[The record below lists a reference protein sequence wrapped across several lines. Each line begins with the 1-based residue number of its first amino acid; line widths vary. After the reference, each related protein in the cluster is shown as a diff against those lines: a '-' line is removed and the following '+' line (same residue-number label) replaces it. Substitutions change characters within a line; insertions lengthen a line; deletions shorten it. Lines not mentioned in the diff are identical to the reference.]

1 MNKKDN
7 LIRVCQ
13 IVTLFFVVIYLG
25 TKVSF
30 IFQPFVLLIQV
41 ITVPLLLSVFF
52 YYLINPVVGYLV
64 RYRLNRTM
72 AILLIYGVCLVVC
85 FAFGAGIWPS
95 LRMQIMNFIT
105 NVPSMFAS
113 LQAVL
118 EGWEKSGLF
127 AYIFPETTDTFPQ
140 LTESLNSGFVLLE
153 NYARELFEFVSNF
166 AMVLIIFPI
175 ILFFMLK
182 EGDKISTSLTNI
194 VPIRFRTDMREVLTE
209 IGNMLGGFI
218 IGRVVVNLILGIL
231 MYIGFLI
238 IGLPYGLLLT
248 VFAVILNFI
257 PIIGALVSTVPIVI
271 VALSQSLSMALWAVL
286 VIFIAQQIQDNLVG
300 PYIFGK
306 QLDIHPVTTI
316 ILVMVA
322 AKLGGI
328 ITILISIPAYLIL
341 KIIVRRIYRLFYKVR
356 WENL

>member
-1 MNKKDN
+1 MDQKGS
-7 LIRVCQ
+7 LLRICQ
-13 IVTLFFVVIYLG
+13 IVTLFFVVIYLAS
-25 TKVSF
+25 KVTF
-30 IFQPFVLLIQV
+30 IFKPVVSLIQV

-52 YYLINPVVGYLV
+52 YYLFKPVVGYLV
-64 RYRLNRTM
+64 RYRLNRSI
-72 AILLIYGVCLVVC
+72 AILLIYGVCLVICV
-85 FAFGAGIWPS
+85 AFGAGIWPS
-95 LRMQIMNFIT
+95 LRMQVMNFIA
-105 NVPSMFAS
+105 NVPSMFSS
-113 LQAVL
+113 LQTII

-127 AYIFPETTDTFPQ
+127 AYVFPETTDTIPQ
-140 LTESLNSGFVLLE
+140 LTENLNSGLALLE
-153 NYARELFEFVSNF
+153 NYTRDFFEFISNF

-175 ILFFMLK
+175 LLFFMLK
-182 EGDKISTSLTNI
+182 EGDKIGTSLTNI
-194 VPIRFRTDMREVLTE
+194 APIRFRTDLREVLTE
-209 IGNMLGGFI
+209 IGNVLGGFI

-238 IGLPYGLLLT
+238 IGLPYALLLT

-271 VALSQSLSMALWAVL
+271 VALSQSPSMAFWSVV
-286 VIFIAQQIQDNLVG
+286 VIFISQQIQDNLVG
-300 PYIFGK
+300 PYIFGR

-322 AKLGGI
+322 AKIGGI

-341 KIIVRRIYRLFYKVR
+341 KIIVGRIYRIFYKVR